1 MDRERV
7 VASIVALFLIIAIRI
22 KRSEIYKAL
31 FTRREGYPNK
41 RVTLAS
47 GRVTLARTHFFFV
60 VFTRQPGLPG

>member
-47 GRVTLARTHFFFV
+47 G
-60 VFTRQPGLPG
+60 LP